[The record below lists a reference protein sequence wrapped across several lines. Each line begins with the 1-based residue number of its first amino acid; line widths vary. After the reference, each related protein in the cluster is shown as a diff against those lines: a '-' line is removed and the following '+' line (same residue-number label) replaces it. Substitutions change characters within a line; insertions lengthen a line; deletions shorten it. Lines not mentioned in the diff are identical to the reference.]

1 MRVAIRTLQN
11 PKRGAGAF
19 NPTLTM
25 GGAPSSNGQNLIT
38 ASWGSVRVRSPRPAS
53 MNDGSFGSAYNQP
66 SDVAPNWIL
75 PSVATFHANP
85 QIHFPGRI
93 LGSVDNPIPQPA
105 ISPTLVASQVQ
116 HRFRIGGRTVTASIR
131 PFTQWPTYNGKESS

>member
-19 NPTLTM
+19 NPTMTI
-25 GGAPSSNGQNLIT
+25 GGAPATNGGNLIT

-53 MNDGSFGSAYNQP
+53 MNDGSWAEGYNQP

-75 PSVATFHANP
+75 PAIATFHANNGVR
-85 QIHFPGRI
+85 FPGKI
-93 LGSVDNPIPQPA
+93 NSDNVMPVPA
-105 ISPTLVASQVQ
+105 INPTRSPAQTQ
-116 HRFRIGGRTVTASIR
+116 HRFRIGGRTVTAAIR
-131 PFTQWPTYNGKESS
+131 PFTVWPTYNGKESS